1 MLPKFLAF
9 SQQYSLSTVQIN
21 PFTQSPIHSILSHC
35 FQFSVKICSQSAPAE
50 YKNLI
55 CTGIQTHSW
64 SPVCV
69 CVGAHAHMCNNC
81 ADNNLST
88 SVTKPNLL
96 MRYTAKLAICRQIH
110 KNHMKCIVRILLT
123 FRIFNLVVHK
133 VTARLPKAKY

>member
-9 SQQYSLSTVQIN
+9 SQQYILWTVQIN
-21 PFTQSPIHSILSHC
+21 PFTQSPIHSILSQC

-50 YKNLI
+50 YKNFI
-55 CTGIQTHSW
+55 CNGIQTHSW
-64 SPVCV
+64 PPVC
-69 CVGAHAHMCNNC
+69 AHAHVCNNC
-81 ADNNLST
+81 AENNLST

-96 MRYTAKLAICRQIH
+96 MQYTAKLAICRQIH